1 MPEENTFSLT
11 VSTYPFHYS
20 LLSICAYLQV
30 CEKNLYDKLSQPPK
44 NNKIDDESETRAHI
58 RMSIMLLENSKR
70 VVMCGGVEKQF
81 CNNIFHAYTI
91 YTCRHREN
99 LIFELILC
107 FVTLWDSKFILV
119 SFLTQHS
126 FLVKYFPRKCSFFV
140 EILFILHAYSHQ

>member
-1 MPEENTFSLT
+1 MHRRMPEENTFSLT

-99 LIFELILC
+99 LIFELMLC
-107 FVTLWDSKFILV
+107 NTVGLKIYPRVFSHSTFISGEIFSSQV
-119 SFLTQHS
+119 
-126 FLVKYFPRKCSFFV
+126 FFFCRD
-140 EILFILHAYSHQ
+140 FIYSTRI